1 MRKISNIMETSI
13 AGLVSILEFR
23 EHSSTQK
30 DSDHPVK
37 PKLDKNENF
46 SSFVLRERKNK
57 LLLLIGISA
66 AIIQLIILKVLF
78 PFPDFISDSYNYIET
93 AALHLNVNL
102 WPVGYAKFLW
112 LVHQINYSDTF
123 LVCIQYLLL
132 LSALLYFYYS
142 IVYLY
147 KPSPTN
153 SSLLFIFLIF
163 NPIFP
168 YLSNCVL
175 SDALFTAITILWIT
189 QLIWQINRPRLRH
202 ILISSALIG
211 VAFTIRYT
219 AIYYPIIMGIAIFL
233 SRANLRTKIG
243 GSLLPLAFMIPF
255 VQITKEKTKDIT
267 GTAEFSVFGGWQIA
281 NNALY
286 MYSHIDVDP
295 KQLPQ
300 ETIALDAMVKEY
312 YKTMPP
318 SFFNFSKF
326 PGTFFIKHQHA
337 PLKRYLTEHYAAEID
352 SNEFQAWGKVS
363 PIYNTYGTYLIRH
376 YPISFIRYYMLLNVK
391 NYFIPFLEKFESY
404 NIGMDSVWYPAQYW
418 FHYKTASVKIVS
430 KNIQRIVFFPYPTFF
445 LILNIYFAALLSIAS
460 FTGRLKKLTP
470 FANKTLWLIFS
481 FLLVNFLFSVFA
493 TPIVLRYQ
501 VVPLIILFTFTL
513 LLSEFSNKNEKHQ
526 NYSLATT
533 PL

>member
-189 QLIWQINRPRLRH
+189 QLIWQINRPPSSSYPYFFRTHWSCIHDPIYRNL
-202 ILISSALIG
+202 LSDYNGNSNISQPCQ
-211 VAFTIRYT
+211 FTHENWRIAT
-219 AIYYPIIMGIAIFL
+219 PTCIYDPIC
-233 SRANLRTKIG
+233 S
-243 GSLLPLAFMIPF
+243 
-255 VQITKEKTKDIT
+255 D
-267 GTAEFSVFGGWQIA
+267 
-281 NNALY
+281 
-286 MYSHIDVDP
+286 
-295 KQLPQ
+295 
-300 ETIALDAMVKEY
+300 
-312 YKTMPP
+312 YKRK
-318 SFFNFSKF
+318 N
-326 PGTFFIKHQHA
+326 
-337 PLKRYLTEHYAAEID
+337 KRYYRD
-352 SNEFQAWGKVS
+352 G
-363 PIYNTYGTYLIRH
+363 
-376 YPISFIRYYMLLNVK
+376 
-391 NYFIPFLEKFESY
+391 
-404 NIGMDSVWYPAQYW
+404 
-418 FHYKTASVKIVS
+418 
-430 KNIQRIVFFPYPTFF
+430 
-445 LILNIYFAALLSIAS
+445 
-460 FTGRLKKLTP
+460 
-470 FANKTLWLIFS
+470 
-481 FLLVNFLFSVFA
+481 
-493 TPIVLRYQ
+493 
-501 VVPLIILFTFTL
+501 
-513 LLSEFSNKNEKHQ
+513 
-526 NYSLATT
+526 
-533 PL
+533 